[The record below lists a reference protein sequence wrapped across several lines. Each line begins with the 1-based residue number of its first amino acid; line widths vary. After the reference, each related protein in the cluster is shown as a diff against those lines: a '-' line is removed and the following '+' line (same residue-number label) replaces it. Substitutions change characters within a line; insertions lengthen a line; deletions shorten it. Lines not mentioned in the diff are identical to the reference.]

1 MTALN
6 NAICSGQL
14 GIALDLIESGIPL
27 DKGDGFGYT
36 PLHICAMYGRK
47 KLAVAL
53 IEKGVPINP
62 RDSDGKTPLKW
73 ANFTRGQETFESVDA
88 VAGLLKEVGA
98 KQ

>member
-1 MTALN
+1 MNALN
-6 NAICSGQL
+6 NVISSRQL
-14 GIALDLIESGIPL
+14 GTALDLIESGIPL
-27 DKGDGFGYT
+27 DKGDKFGYT

-47 KLAVAL
+47 ELAVAL

-88 VAGLLKEVGA
+88 VAGLLEKHGGKE
-98 KQ
+98 